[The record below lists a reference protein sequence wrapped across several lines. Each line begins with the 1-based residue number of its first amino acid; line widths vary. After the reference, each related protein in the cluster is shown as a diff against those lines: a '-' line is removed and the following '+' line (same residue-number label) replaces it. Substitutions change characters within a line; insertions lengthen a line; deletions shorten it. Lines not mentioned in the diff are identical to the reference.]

1 MKAIWQRTFADFAGP
16 GIDQPS
22 DMMRVT
28 DGEAHALLA
37 DLAGFDWLLP
47 TFSGTDRHLGYH
59 IGNAANAW
67 CTAVFHAEEIVGFYC
82 GSYLWIDRAHRKSG
96 LSTPLILAAAEQRG
110 GSILPPGVVH
120 QGYTAIGIEAHR
132 KAHRHAVLTALAAGL
147 PVPAMVR
154 DQLRRAGQAGD
165 LPAFTWASATGA

>member
-1 MKAIWQRTFADFAGP
+1 MKAIWQRTFAAFAGR

-28 DGEAHALLA
+28 DGEAGALLA
-37 DLAGFDWLLP
+37 DLATFDWLAP
-47 TFSGTDRHLGYH
+47 TFTGTGRHLGYR
-59 IGNAANAW
+59 IANATNAW

-82 GSYLWIDRAHRKSG
+82 GSYLWIDRVHRKSG
-96 LSTPLILAAAEQRG
+96 LSTPLILAAAQQRG

-132 KAHRHAVLTALAAGL
+132 KAYRHAVRTALAAGL
-147 PVPAMVR
+147 PVPATVC
-154 DQLRRAGQAGD
+154 DELRRADQTGKP
-165 LPAFTWASATGA
+165 PAFTWESVTSA

>member
-1 MKAIWQRTFADFAGP
+1 MQAIWQRTFAAFAGP

-37 DLAGFDWLLP
+37 DLATFDWLAA
-47 TFSGTDRHLGYH
+47 TFTGKGQHLGYRVC
-59 IGNAANAW
+59 NAANAW

-82 GSYLWIDRAHRKSG
+82 GSYLWIDRTHRKSG

-132 KAHRHAVLTALAAGL
+132 KAHRQAVQMALAAGQ
-147 PVPAMVR
+147 PVPTTVR
-154 DQLRRAGQAGD
+154 NELQRADQAGD
-165 LPAFTWASATGA
+165 PPAFTWANATGA